1 VRVGLF
7 DHPLFRE
14 HDAGPGHPER
24 PERLD
29 AIRDGL
35 RAAGLEAPLRLL
47 EPRPAAD
54 VDLLRVH
61 SAAHLEHVAQSEG
74 RRLRFDADTEAGPRS
89 HEAARLAAG
98 GAVEALGRV
107 LEGDL
112 DRAFCLA
119 RPPGHHA
126 EPGRAMGFCLFNNVA
141 VAAAHALARG
151 LERVLV
157 VDFDVHHGNGT
168 QHAFWEDPR
177 VLYVSSHA
185 WPFYPGTGGL
195 DEVGEGAGAGYTLNL
210 PMPMGLGDA
219 EYAAIYREIVVPA
232 ARRFDPQL
240 VLVSAGFD
248 AWDGDPLAGMRV
260 GEQGFAAVATAC
272 LETAAGSARG
282 RAVFVLEGGYSLE
295 GLARG
300 SRAVVSC
307 MLGNSET
314 QPPREAVQDA
324 RLAALL
330 AAYRRQHGAF
340 WRLA

>member
-14 HDAGPGHPER
+14 HDAGPGHPDG
-24 PERLD
+24 PARLD
-29 AIRDGL
+29 AIREGL
-35 RAAGLEAPLRLL
+35 RAAGLEARLRLWS
-47 EPRPAAD
+47 PAPALD
-54 VDLLRVH
+54 DDLLRVH
-61 SAAHLEHVAQSEG
+61 SADHLALVARSEG
-74 RRLRFDADTEAGPRS
+74 RRLRLDADTETGPRS
-89 HEAARLAAG
+89 HEAARLAVG
-98 GAVEALGRV
+98 GVVEAVDRV
-107 LEGDL
+107 LDGDL
-112 DRAFCLA
+112 ERAFCLA

-126 EPGRAMGFCLFNNVA
+126 EAGRAMGFCLFNNVA
-141 VAAAHALARG
+141 VAAAHALAQG

-168 QHAFWEDPR
+168 QQAFWDDPR

-195 DEVGEGAGAGYTLNL
+195 EETGAGAGAGWTLNL

-219 EYAAIYREIVVPA
+219 EYAAVYREIVAPA
-232 ARRFDPQL
+232 ARRFDAQL

-260 GEQGFAAVATAC
+260 REQGFAAVATAC
-272 LETAAGSARG
+272 LEAAAGSARG
-282 RAVFVLEGGYSLE
+282 RAVFVLEGGYSLA

-300 SRAVVSC
+300 SQAVVSC
-307 MLGNSET
+307 LLGDSHP
-314 QPPREAVQDA
+314 QPPPEAAHDA
-324 RLAALL
+324 RLTALL